1 MDKPMRSF
9 FWSGSA
15 DKRKFHF
22 VRWNWICKP
31 KKKGGLGIKNL
42 HKFSVSFMCKWWWK
56 LENGTSPWQNFMR
69 QKYMRHG
76 GVFYTKKKPGDSPLS
91 TDMLHVKKIYL
102 CGRRMK
108 VGDGRDTSFWCDS
121 WCDQIPLKDRFPG
134 IYDIC
139 IEQNV
144 SVAEAAD
151 MHWNFS
157 FRRWM
162 TLDLACQIHG
172 LHQIMS
178 QTVLAA
184 EQDKPV

>member
-1 MDKPMRSF
+1 
-9 FWSGSA
+9 
-15 DKRKFHF
+15 
-22 VRWNWICKP
+22 
-31 KKKGGLGIKNL
+31 
-42 HKFSVSFMCKWWWK
+42 
-56 LENGTSPWQNFMR
+56 
-69 QKYMRHG
+69 
-76 GVFYTKKKPGDSPLS
+76 
-91 TDMLHVKKIYL
+91 
-102 CGRRMK
+102 MK

-178 QTVLAA
+178 QTVLTV
-184 EQDKPV
+184 EQDKPVWKWTKGVKFTIKSVYNHLCGAGLDRTFKHLWKSKIPLKIKIWLWMIWHNAIATKDNLLKRNWQGGASCQFCNDVESIHHLFFVQLPNLFGALWVE

>member
-1 MDKPMRSF
+1 
-9 FWSGSA
+9 
-15 DKRKFHF
+15 
-22 VRWNWICKP
+22 
-31 KKKGGLGIKNL
+31 
-42 HKFSVSFMCKWWWK
+42 
-56 LENGTSPWQNFMR
+56 
-69 QKYMRHG
+69 
-76 GVFYTKKKPGDSPLS
+76 
-91 TDMLHVKKIYL
+91 
-102 CGRRMK
+102 MK

-162 TLDLACQIHG
+162 TPDLASNPWSTPNNVSNCPH
-172 LHQIMS
+172 S
-178 QTVLAA
+178 
-184 EQDKPV
+184 